1 MSTAS
6 RVSFSRSLYDPAFHR
21 HGPDC
26 HGIVSGTVQGA
37 RGVGMCIRPPRRRY
51 LCLRPEGDSRRRSR
65 FLKKRPDRHWLAEGR
80 LELRSQPIELRTLV
94 RSWLCS
100 PTSTGAL
107 YVRAW
112 TVSPTIQRHN
122 DMHREHTL
130 LRCARFQACNPARE
144 ILVSLVRRSAMC
156 VCLAGWRRP
165 PGLCG

>member
-1 MSTAS
+1 MKHRESSRSGVAS
-6 RVSFSRSLYDPAFHR
+6 RCQLQAVFLSRDPYMIR
-21 HGPDC
+21 HFTGMVQTAMA
-26 HGIVSGTVQGA
+26 IVSGTFQGA
-37 RGVGMCIRPPRRRY
+37 RGTHMCVRPPQRRY
-51 LCLRPEGDSRRRSR
+51 LCLGPGGDSCRRSR

-144 ILVSLVRRSAMC
+144 IFV
-156 VCLAGWRRP
+156 P
-165 PGLCG
+165 PV